1 MVVIVFFLIKT
12 GILGI
17 NPSVSHVQEVK
28 ELMASGNYDV
38 NAQMEDGN
46 TGLHLAASNGF
57 GEVCYVLQKHYKA
70 KIDIKN
76 QDENVVSD
84 FLNLIN
90 THAR

>member
-1 MVVIVFFLIKT
+1 
-12 GILGI
+12 
-17 NPSVSHVQEVK
+17 
-28 ELMASGNYDV
+28 MASGNYDV

-76 QDENVVSD
+76 QDENVVSI
-84 FLNLIN
+84 FF
-90 THAR
+90 